1 MRTMTQMEALDELPD
16 DDMGKRIILKILNT
30 PPMDFTELKK
40 ESEEFEE
47 KLLAELSP
55 EDRARVLAMEW

>member
-40 ESEEFEE
+40 ESEEYC
-47 KLLAELSP
+47 KQRLAELSP
-55 EDRARVLAMEW
+55 EDRARVLAME

>member
-55 EDRARVLAMEW
+55 EDRARVLAME